1 MCLAIPGKVESV
13 EHPFAV
19 VDFSGTKKKVRI
31 DLLDDVKP
39 GEYVLVHVGFA
50 IEKVDEKEAKELEE
64 MLIEMLTP
72 IGEEPP

>member
-13 EHPFAV
+13 EYPFAI

-31 DLLDDVKP
+31 DLVDDVKP

-50 IEKVDEKEAKELEE
+50 IQKVDEEEAKKLEE
-64 MLIEMLTP
+64 MLAEILVE
-72 IGEEPP
+72 